1 MKTLLLVNPVSGKGY
16 TKKILPEIQQK
27 FISLGVQ
34 YEIFF
39 SERPKHFFEDFP
51 IIDHSEFD
59 FLTVIG
65 GDGFM
70 NEIVNGFSG
79 REKIPFLLIPAGSGN
94 DIGRSLDINVK
105 KFKGIKNLKI
115 FTRKFDILEITYL
128 SGPERNS
135 VSRKFLSSCGAGFD
149 AEVSKLSSENR
160 VLRGL
165 TLYLY
170 STLKALIKL
179 HQYEGTVSYQGGE
192 SFGLF
197 TLITTG
203 NTATAGG
210 GFKLTPQAIID
221 DGLADIMIAGPC
233 KRSRLL
239 QILPLAIVGK
249 HVQRK
254 EITYIKS
261 EYLNISTKEN
271 VPIHSD
277 GEFLTAEGNDIRISV
292 SQQKLNFI
300 VY

>member
-27 FISLGVQ
+27 FISLGIHF
-34 YEIFF
+34 EIAF
-39 SERPKHFFEDFP
+39 SERPKHFFEKFP
-51 IIDHSEFD
+51 VIDHSKFD

-70 NEIVNGFSG
+70 NEVVNGFSD

-94 DIGRSLDINVK
+94 DIGRSLDINIK
-105 KFKGIKNLKI
+105 KFFGLKNFSILTK
-115 FTRKFDILEITYL
+115 KYDILEITYL
-128 SGPERNS
+128 SGTQKSS
-135 VSRKFLSSCGAGFD
+135 VTRKFLSSCGAGFD
-149 AEVSKLSSENR
+149 AEVSKLSSENK

-165 TLYLY
+165 MLYLY

-179 HQYEGTVSYQGGE
+179 NQYEGTVSYQGSE
-192 SFGLF
+192 IFGHF

-210 GFKLTPQAIID
+210 GFKLTPQALID

-233 KRSRLL
+233 TRSRLL
-239 QILPLAIVGK
+239 LILPLAIIGN
-249 HVQRK
+249 HIQRK

-261 EYLNISTKEN
+261 EYLNISTREN
-271 VPIHSD
+271 VPIHAD
-277 GEFLTAEGNDIRISV
+277 GEFLTAEGNDIRIRV
-292 SQQKLNFI
+292 SHQKLNFLL
-300 VY
+300 Y